1 MAKTM
6 NSIDDNAKTRGSRAV
21 GRVVFE
27 SAVVAVP
34 LACACWFIATA
45 LVGQWVND
53 PNYTHGLFVVPM
65 SLILAWRRRERLKRT
80 PASPSYVG
88 LLVLT
93 AGGMLYLLGILAA
106 ELFTMR
112 VSLVIMVF
120 ALILTTQ
127 GHGRTRALLF
137 PLAFLLLMIPLP
149 YVLYYKLTF
158 PLQIKSSQL
167 TAGLLSGLGMPVV
180 RTGNIINLEGY
191 TLEVV
196 TACSG
201 LRSLMTLG
209 ALAVFMTDFFKF
221 GGWGNVVFVAVSVPV
236 AVVANT
242 ARLFLTAVVS
252 AIAGSDAAES
262 FFHGL
267 SGVVVFLSGL
277 ALLFVTGILLEWIAK
292 RSHES

>member
-1 MAKTM
+1 MS
-6 NSIDDNAKTRGSRAV
+6 SIDDTLETSGARSAR
-21 GRVVFE
+21 RVVLE
-27 SAVVAVP
+27 WAVVAVP
-34 LACACWFIATA
+34 LACAYWFVAAA
-45 LVGQWVND
+45 LVAQWVND

-65 SLILAWRRRERLKRT
+65 SLILAWRRRKRLERT
-80 PASPSYVG
+80 PVSPSHAG

-112 VSLVIMVF
+112 VSLVVAVF
-120 ALILTTQ
+120 AVVLTMQ
-127 GHGRTRALLF
+127 GRGRTRALLF

-221 GGWGNVVFVAVSVPV
+221 GGWGNVLFVAASVPV

-242 ARLFLTAVVS
+242 ARLFLTAVVA

-277 ALLFVTGILLEWIAK
+277 ALLFVAGILLEWMVK
-292 RSHES
+292 RRRAS